1 MHTSST
7 TLYYFYKPVEKSR
20 LLLLNRDHARACLP
34 MVAFRFELD
43 DHDDEGDGSSS
54 GDDYHD
60 HGDNSQIRLPNRA
73 RQCWS
78 SYSASESKSD
88 KSHTTSFHT
97 SILHTVSTF

>member
-1 MHTSST
+1 MWLQTG
-7 TLYYFYKPVEKSR
+7 
-20 LLLLNRDHARACLP
+20 ACLP

-43 DHDDEGDGSSS
+43 DQDDEEDGSSSGDDDHDDEGDGGSS

-88 KSHTTSFHT
+88 KSHTTSYMATTT
-97 SILHTVSTF
+97 STLNTVSPF